1 MTGVVLFNMGGPER
15 VEDIQP
21 FLVNLFSDRSIIE
34 LPLGRLIQPL
44 FARALTRAR
53 LPAVRRNY
61 AAIGGGSPQL
71 RLTRNQATAL
81 QRALNAGGSVH
92 GPFHVTVAMRY
103 TPPFAADALADLAA
117 HDIRRV
123 VTLPLYPHW
132 SQATTGS
139 SRADFERALGGYG
152 SAFDVTHITSYAD
165 NRLYLDAFADTI
177 RQAFDAMPPSSRAR
191 AVILFSAHGLPQ
203 RFVDRGDPYLWQ
215 IEQTRRGLL
224 DRLALPNR
232 HCLAF
237 QSRTGP
243 VKWIGPGTGE
253 VIRELAA
260 EGVRDLLVVPLSFVS
275 DHIETLYEVDILFA
289 EAASRAGIVEY
300 HRPRALNTHPVFI
313 EALRRLVVRHL
324 DTLRALEH
332 QGDVWRTAA

>member
-15 VEDIQP
+15 LEDIQP

-34 LPLGRLIQPL
+34 LPLGRLVQPL

-61 AAIGGGSPQL
+61 EAIGGGSPQR
-71 RLTRNQATAL
+71 RLTLKQAAAL
-81 QRALNAGGSVH
+81 ERALNAGTSVH

-103 TPPFAADALADLAA
+103 TPPFAADALVDLAT
-117 HDIRRV
+117 HDIRRI

-139 SRADFERALGGYG
+139 SRADFDRALTRYG
-152 SAFDVTHITSYAD
+152 SAFDVTHITSYPD

-177 RQAFDAMPPSSRAR
+177 REALQAMPAPSRAR

-203 RFVDRGDPYLWQ
+203 RFVDRGDPYVWQ
-215 IEQTRRGLL
+215 IEMTRRGLL

-232 HCLAF
+232 HVLAY

-243 VKWIGPGTGE
+243 VKWIGPGTEE
-253 VIRELAA
+253 VIRELGTR
-260 EGVRDLLVVPLSFVS
+260 GVRDLLIVPLSFVS
-275 DHIETLYEVDILFA
+275 EHIETLYEVDLLFA
-289 EAASRAGIVEY
+289 EAARRAGIVEY
-300 HRPRALNTHPVFI
+300 HRPRALNTHPLFI

-324 DTLRALEH
+324 ETLRALEH
-332 QGDVWRTAA
+332 QGRVWGTAA